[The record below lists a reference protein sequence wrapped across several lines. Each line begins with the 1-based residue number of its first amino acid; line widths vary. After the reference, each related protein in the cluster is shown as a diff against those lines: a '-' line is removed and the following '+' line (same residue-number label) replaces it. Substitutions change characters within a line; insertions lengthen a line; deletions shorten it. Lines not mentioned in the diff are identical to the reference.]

1 MPADQDLAD
10 DLRSTAKVRPESV
23 DVSTLVDLT
32 TSSDDVART
41 IALGALKE
49 VGSERPDRV
58 RGSVDA
64 IGARLSDGNASVRKN
79 ALFALVPLA
88 EADPDV
94 VSPYLRAIGDLL
106 DGDKTANNAVHVFKH
121 LSEAFPEAA
130 GDYVDRIVPLLQA
143 DNEYT
148 RIQAAGCLRNLA
160 RPKRETIREYVPELT
175 DALSDPA
182 SDVRNAAVVALGRI
196 AESDPAAVRYSI
208 DDIVALVD
216 DRSKYTRASVAYA
229 VSQVAKEYPDD
240 ARTVADALGP
250 LLSDPHA
257 TARHNTA
264 TAFHYLSEPS
274 PAVLDGYRTE
284 LERLADD
291 DESSVYAS
299 KCLDK
304 LDAWADGPSGS
315 ETRVYDPDR

>member
-160 RPKRETIREYVPELT
+160 RPKRETIREYVPELRGVPA
-175 DALSDPA
+175 DAVHGWHELDPGTRKMHA
-182 SDVRNAAVVALGRI
+182 
-196 AESDPAAVRYSI
+196 PA
-208 DDIVALVD
+208 
-216 DRSKYTRASVAYA
+216 
-229 VSQVAKEYPDD
+229 YPDPIVD
-240 ARTVADALGP
+240 HSERREEAIAMFEAARG
-250 LLSDPHA
+250 
-257 TARHNTA
+257 
-264 TAFHYLSEPS
+264 E
-274 PAVLDGYRTE
+274 
-284 LERLADD
+284 
-291 DESSVYAS
+291 DE
-299 KCLDK
+299 
-304 LDAWADGPSGS
+304 
-315 ETRVYDPDR
+315 E